1 MDILVERELESRKET
16 RERFLDMEETVI
28 NADLPSDEYYQC
40 SVCKTY
46 VYLSQVTCSCTTNAV
61 CPSHAVELC
70 DCDIATRVYRLRY
83 SDQELKDL
91 AMKISERAE
100 IPEVWSRKFNMFMTE
115 HEKPPLRSLRSLLS
129 EAERIQYYLPEH
141 ATLKAFVER
150 VNEWVE
156 EATAFVARKHQN
168 RRKNER
174 VWRAGSRVQELE
186 ERDRIQR
193 NPSYVYKLLDQA
205 AELGFDAA
213 EIDLLREKAEAIE
226 EFTERA
232 EKALNEGT
240 LSSLEDYTELIDE
253 GKSLNID
260 LPVLDRLERI
270 TDQLR
275 WVEKATDVSDVYLS
289 LHEVVEIMD
298 EGERC
303 GISPEHKLMRELA
316 ARRDKGQWWEN
327 AAAHLLSLDHIPFE
341 ALEKLLDE
349 ATDLSIHKKT
359 YDKVESIIIKAREAG
374 QQMAIL
380 MSRIAA
386 SGPDNQPPLSE
397 ATRLL
402 KVVNDL
408 PVKPSDTVAF
418 RKLFAKSDEW
428 VKHGKRLF
436 GKTNASTHQLEDHLH
451 YVQKRHEIVFDITDV
466 PRREESPSAA
476 EAQDSEYGPYCICRS
491 GPTGEMVECDK
502 CKEWYWPPLNVT
514 FLISSR
520 YHLRCLKISKKKFD
534 PQDGWDCP
542 ICDWRKQ
549 IPRTNTRPTIV
560 ELTDWIQNAE
570 SLPFRPGE
578 VQLVQR
584 IIAQMEAWR
593 ATLQPT
599 LQADQLPSLDTCRF
613 YLRKIEGAEVFLPV
627 EYNFF
632 RRAMHRL
639 APVSTTPPPP
649 AAETRVLTK
658 KTRTRKYQTEN
669 AQDPNGPPP
678 RVSMRPY
685 DSQPL
690 LPVQRYTGSME
701 HAPLVYGQHYVP
713 YPPNPSHYPSLP
725 PKGVFA
731 PPSILPSPYG
741 ASVEQ
746 RPPMDRGPVCGSC
759 NGHFFSVHSQPATC
773 SMCNRYQHTVCIA
786 KYGGRLYPAL
796 VWYSSAESSF

>member
-1 MDILVERELESRKET
+1 MDILVERELQSRKDT

-28 NADLPSDEYYQC
+28 NTDLPSDEYYQC

-46 VYLSQVTCSCTTNAV
+46 VYLSQITCSCTTNAV
-61 CPSHAVELC
+61 CPSHAAELC

-83 SDQELKDL
+83 SDQELKHL
-91 AMKISERAE
+91 ARKISERAK
-100 IPEVWSRKFNMFMTE
+100 IPEAWSQKFNAFMTE

-205 AELGFDAA
+205 TELGFDAT
-213 EIDLLREKAEAIE
+213 EIDLLREKADAIG

-232 EKALNEGT
+232 EKALDEGT
-240 LSSLEDYTELIDE
+240 LSSLEDYMELIDE
-253 GKSLNID
+253 GKCLNVD
-260 LPVLDRLERI
+260 LPVVDRLERI

-275 WVEKATDVSDVYLS
+275 WVEKATDVTDVYL
-289 LHEVVEIMD
+289 LLQEVLDIMD

-303 GISPEHKLMRELA
+303 GISPDHELMKRLA
-316 ARRDKGQWWEN
+316 ARRDKGRWWED

-359 YDKVESIIIKAREAG
+359 YDRVESIIIKAREAG
-374 QQMAIL
+374 QHMANL
-380 MSRIAA
+380 MSRVAA
-386 SGPDNQPPLSE
+386 GGPDNQPPLSE

-402 KVVNDL
+402 KAVNDL
-408 PVKPSDTVAF
+408 PVKPSDTSSF
-418 RKLFAKSDEW
+418 RKLVARSEEW
-428 VKHGKRLF
+428 VKQGKRLF

-451 YVQKRHEIVFDITDV
+451 YVQRRHEIVFDVNDV
-466 PRREESPSAA
+466 LRREGSPSAA
-476 EAQDSEYGPYCICRS
+476 DAQDSEYGPYCICRS

-502 CKEWYWPPLNVT
+502 CKEWYSLPLNVT
-514 FLISSR
+514 FLTLSR

-534 PQDGWDCP
+534 PHDGWDCP
-542 ICDWRKQ
+542 ICDWRKE
-549 IPRTNTRPTIV
+549 IPRTNTRPTLT
-560 ELTDWIQNAE
+560 ELKDWNQNADG
-570 SLPFRPGE
+570 LPFRPSE
-578 VQLVQR
+578 AQLVQK
-584 IIAQMEAWR
+584 IIAQMDAWL
-593 ATLQPT
+593 ASLQPT
-599 LQADQLPSLDTCRF
+599 LQTDQLPSLDTCRF

-627 EYNFF
+627 EFNFL
-632 RRAMHRL
+632 RRTMHTL

-649 AAETRVLTK
+649 AAETRVLMK
-658 KTRTRKYQTEN
+658 KTRTRKYQTVN
-669 AQDPNGPPP
+669 AQDPNGPRP
-678 RVSMRPY
+678 RISMRPN

-690 LPVQRYTGSME
+690 LPAQLYTAPMD
-701 HAPLVYGQHYVP
+701 HAPPVYGHHYMS
-713 YPPNPSHYPSLP
+713 YPPNPSHYPLLP

-731 PPSILPSPYG
+731 PPSVLPPPYG

-759 NGHFFSVHSQPATC
+759 DGPFVSVHSQTVTC
-773 SMCNRYQHTVCIA
+773 SICNRYQHTVCIA
-786 KYGGRLYPAL
+786 TYGGRLYPAL
-796 VWYSSAESSF
+796 VWYSPTESSF